1 MTLLH
6 ETAYVYEVYR
16 QRSFTRA
23 AQALYISQPSLSQMI
38 RKAEGRIGTTIF
50 DRSTSPIGL
59 TEAGRAYI
67 RAAEQV
73 LQIESDLCIRD
84 RICAGIWMTRK
95 GASRAY

>member
-6 ETAYVYEVYR
+6 EMAYVYEVYR

-50 DRSTSPIGL
+50 VRQHL
-59 TEAGRAYI
+59 AHRAYGGGESLHS
-67 RAAEQV
+67 RGGAGAAN
-73 LQIESDLCIRD
+73 
-84 RICAGIWMTRK
+84 
-95 GASRAY
+95 